1 MTLMQQALTIG
12 IVIFGTV
19 CTRFITFI
27 LFPQGKETP
36 KYIRYL
42 GRVLPSAVLGM
53 LVVYCY
59 KNVSF
64 TSGTHGLP
72 ELLSGAAVVLIQKWK
87 KNMFLSIVAGT
98 ATYMVLIRTI
108 FQI

>member
-1 MTLMQQALTIG
+1 MTVMQQAVTIG
-12 IVIFGTV
+12 AVIFGTV
-19 CTRFITFI
+19 FTRFITFI
-27 LFPQGKETP
+27 VFPHGKETP
-36 KYIRYL
+36 EYIKYL

-59 KNVSF
+59 KNVDF

-72 ELLSGAAVVLIQKWK
+72 ELISGVVVVLIQKWR

-98 ATYMVLIRTI
+98 VTYMVLLRTV